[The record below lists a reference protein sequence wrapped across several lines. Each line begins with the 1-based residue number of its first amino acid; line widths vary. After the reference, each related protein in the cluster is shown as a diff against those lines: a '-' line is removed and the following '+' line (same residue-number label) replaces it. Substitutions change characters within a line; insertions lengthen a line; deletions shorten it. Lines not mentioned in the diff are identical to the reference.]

1 MNARSAATWQ
11 RISIMAKATYTNTGS
26 LLATITSHFGGKRK
40 SKCRLPQMKFIRS
53 KNKIMTHPNI
63 DLEKLTAK
71 LESVGFEAITKL
83 QFRRGFVDVR
93 IVNGLIPDNID
104 FVPEVFFQVTV
115 NNGDVEGKFICQID
129 QFFVD

>member
-1 MNARSAATWQ
+1 
-11 RISIMAKATYTNTGS
+11 
-26 LLATITSHFGGKRK
+26 
-40 SKCRLPQMKFIRS
+40 MKFIRS